1 MSSSGGWSEAAEVS
15 QLGCVTTQATDVA
28 ESRAPLVIEGISDD
42 QYVIANLQI
51 VSLMWA

>member
-28 ESRAPLVIEGISDD
+28 ESRAPLVIEGDG